1 MRKTIL
7 IGLVAIAMLF
17 AFTACDNTPTW
28 TNATVSDV
36 SLASSPDYLTGEV
49 IDPSQVMLSITSVDG
64 KVTTRSAAGAIAV
77 GTVADAD
84 TALSVK
90 VGGETFSIYLPV
102 YAADALVIDGSAS
115 TYTQTVGSQAQAALN
130 GDNVLDGLK
139 YTVEYAKGTK
149 EVPASAVTGVSVATD
164 TANVVG
170 TAKVRLGQSA
180 DVKVYGTKV
189 SDVTIENW
197 NVTITAA
204 TEAPAT
210 SFTAALTT
218 KIDVALDE
226 DATLWYDDTASEAI
240 AKFVI
245 TATDSNNFS
254 SEVTGSVFIVKDG
267 ASVTGNTALNT
278 TKNVDVYATYVAGG
292 KTFNAKISVPVNDY
306 INAIKATLPEGYTV
320 ADFGTLDTTKLTV
333 KGRLASCA
341 TQTGTD
347 DKEFTETI
355 TDFDVNKTLITG
367 SSDRTVTVSTTYKV
381 QDPTEPLKTTV
392 NVAAPASST
401 DPGQGGEGGAG

>member
-180 DVKVYGTKV
+180 EVKVYGNKV

-218 KIDVALDE
+218 KIDELIQVAEEEFRKDSQYENEINRLKDNINQLKE
-226 DATLWYDDTASEAI
+226 ENENIKSSNSWKITKPLRNITN
-240 AKFVI
+240 KF
-245 TATDSNNFS
+245 
-254 SEVTGSVFIVKDG
+254 K
-267 ASVTGNTALNT
+267 
-278 TKNVDVYATYVAGG
+278 
-292 KTFNAKISVPVNDY
+292 
-306 INAIKATLPEGYTV
+306 
-320 ADFGTLDTTKLTV
+320 
-333 KGRLASCA
+333 
-341 TQTGTD
+341 
-347 DKEFTETI
+347 
-355 TDFDVNKTLITG
+355 
-367 SSDRTVTVSTTYKV
+367 
-381 QDPTEPLKTTV
+381 
-392 NVAAPASST
+392 
-401 DPGQGGEGGAG
+401 